1 MPNDGSISRRG
12 FVQGT
17 GAAVGG
23 AMLGALSSQALA
35 AGNGEI
41 PRRILGRTN
50 ESVTMLGLGTSANG
64 QSSSFT
70 DRDVAAHVLA
80 GLEQGIRFI
89 DSGHAYGMG
98 KAERGIGLVLPPFR
112 KEVFLTTKVRTAT
125 LPEWEESLAAS
136 FRDTKTDYVDLLY
149 VHNLGDRPRD
159 IIDRA
164 LDADGILTWVVKQK
178 QLGKARFVGI
188 SGHNLPHRFLPL
200 IDSGLVDVLM
210 CPINFVL
217 RHVYGFEDKV
227 LPAARK
233 QNMGIVAMKV
243 FGGNRGG
250 FPDVKGPARP
260 PQMPEPH
267 LELAIRYALSIE
279 GVAVANIGPQH
290 VDHVAQNIAMVK
302 RYRPLSEAEMTD
314 ALKLGRQL
322 AESWGTIFGPVQE
335 LA

>member
-1 MPNDGSISRRG
+1 MHGKGCISRRG
-12 FVQGT
+12 FVQGA

-23 AMLGALSSQALA
+23 ALLAGAPLA
-35 AGNGEI
+35 AAAPSGNDI

-50 ESVTMLGLGTSANG
+50 QSVTMLGVGTSANG

-70 DRDVAAHVLA
+70 DRDVGAHVLA
-80 GLEQGIRFI
+80 ALERGVRFI

-98 KAERGIGLVLPPFR
+98 KAERGIGMVLPPFR

-125 LPEWEESLAAS
+125 LPEWEESFATSLK
-136 FRDTKTDYVDLLY
+136 DTKTDYVDLLY
-149 VHNLGDRPRD
+149 VHNLGDRPRE

-164 LDADGILTWVVKQK
+164 LDPDGILTWVVKQK
-178 QLGKARFVGI
+178 KLGKARFVGI
-188 SGHNLPHRFLPL
+188 SGHNLPERFLPL
-200 IDSGLVDVLM
+200 IESGLVDVLM

-250 FPDVKGPARP
+250 FPHVKGPAAP
-260 PQMPEPH
+260 PQMPVEY

-290 VDHVAQNIAMVK
+290 VDHVAHNVEMVK
-302 RYRPLSEAEMTD
+302 RFRPLSDAEMAD
-314 ALKLGRQL
+314 AVKLGRQM
-322 AESWGTIFGPVQE
+322 ADGWGTIFGPITE
-335 LA
+335 RT

>member
-1 MPNDGSISRRG
+1 M
-12 FVQGT
+12 
-17 GAAVGG
+17 AVGG
-23 AMLGALSSQALA
+23 ALLGSVGASVA
-35 AGNGEI
+35 ATNGEI
-41 PRRILGRTN
+41 PRRILGRTK
-50 ESVTMLGLGTSANG
+50 ESVTMLGVGTSANG

-70 DRDVAAHVLA
+70 DRDVADHVLA
-80 GLEQGIRFI
+80 ALERGVRYI

-98 KAERGIGLVLPPFR
+98 KAERGIGMVLPPFR
-112 KEVFLTTKVRTAT
+112 KDVFLTTKVRTAT
-125 LPEWEESLAAS
+125 LPEWEESFATSLK
-136 FRDTKTDYVDLLY
+136 DTKTDYVDLLY
-149 VHNLGDRPRD
+149 VHNLGDRPRA

-178 QLGKARFVGI
+178 KLGKARFVGI
-188 SGHNLPHRFLPL
+188 SGHNLPERFLPL
-200 IDSGLVDVLM
+200 IESGLVDVMM

-250 FPDVKGPARP
+250 FPHVKGPAMP
-260 PQMPEPH
+260 PQMPEEY

-290 VDHVAQNIAMVK
+290 VDHVAHNIAMVK
-302 RYRPLSEAEMTD
+302 RYRPLSDTEMAD
-314 ALKLGRQL
+314 ALKLGRKL
-322 AESWGTIFGPVQE
+322 AESWGTIFGPITE
-335 LA
+335 PA

>member
-1 MPNDGSISRRG
+1 MQNDDRISRRG

-17 GAAVGG
+17 GIAVGG
-23 AMLGALSSQALA
+23 ALLNSVASGAANK
-35 AGNGEI
+35 GDI
-41 PRRILGRTN
+41 PRRILGRTK

-70 DRDVAAHVLA
+70 DRDVADHVLA
-80 GLEQGIRFI
+80 GLEQGIRFL

-98 KAERGIGLVLPPFR
+98 KAERGIGMVLPPFR

-125 LPEWEESLAAS
+125 LPEWEESFATSLK
-136 FRDTKTDYVDLLY
+136 DTKTDYVDLLY
-149 VHNLGDRPRD
+149 VHNLGDRPRE

-164 LDADGILTWVVKQK
+164 LDPDGILTWVVKQK
-178 QLGKARFVGI
+178 ELGKARFVGI

-200 IDSGLVDVLM
+200 IESGMVDVLM

-250 FPDVKGPARP
+250 FPHVKGPAKP
-260 PQMPEPH
+260 PQMPEEH
-267 LELAIRYALSIE
+267 LELAIRYALSVE
-279 GVAVANIGPQH
+279 GVAVANIGPQR
-290 VDHVAQNIAMVK
+290 VDHIAHNIAMVK
-302 RYRPLSEAEMTD
+302 RYRPLSDNEMAD

-322 AESWGTIFGPVQE
+322 AESWGTIFGPITE
-335 LA
+335 PA

>member
-1 MPNDGSISRRG
+1 MHNRGSISRRG
-12 FVQGT
+12 FVQGA

-23 AMLGALSSQALA
+23 VMLGGVPRASA
-35 AGNGEI
+35 APSGDI
-41 PRRILGRTN
+41 PRRILGRTK
-50 ESVTMLGLGTSANG
+50 ESVTMLGVGTSANG
-64 QSSSFT
+64 QSSSFS
-70 DRDVAAHVLA
+70 DRDVAEHVRA
-80 GLEQGIRFI
+80 ALERGVRFI

-98 KAERGIGLVLPPFR
+98 KAERGIGMVLPPFR

-125 LPEWEESLAAS
+125 QPEWEESFATSLK
-136 FRDTKTDYVDLLY
+136 DTKTDYVDLLY
-149 VHNLGDRPRD
+149 VHNLGDRPRS

-178 QLGKARFVGI
+178 KLGKARFVGI
-188 SGHNLPHRFLPL
+188 SGHNLPDRFLPL
-200 IDSGLVDVLM
+200 IESGLVDVLM

-233 QNMGIVAMKV
+233 QDMGIVAMKV

-250 FPDVKGPARP
+250 FPYVRGPAAP
-260 PQMPEPH
+260 PQMPLEH
-267 LELAIRYALSIE
+267 LELAVRYALSVE

-290 VDHVAQNIAMVK
+290 VDHVAQNVEMVK
-302 RYRPLSEAEMTD
+302 RFRPLSESEMAN

-322 AESWGTIFGPVQE
+322 AERWGTIFGPLTE
-335 LA
+335 PA